1 MVIDTNDSFFNGTAN
16 NSVANRNVIAHEA
29 GHGLGMAHV
38 TPVNFDFLLEPF
50 ASFNPTF
57 DGPQYHDILVAH
69 RGYGDVNEKSN
80 SQLGNDTTG
89 LATSLGGLGN
99 GGSISI
105 GLDAQ
110 DQPVGI
116 NEVDFVSIDDES
128 DTDVYSFTVGANG
141 TTDILLEAFGVTYD
155 IGPEGGATGA
165 FDTSQRSNLALEIL
179 DTDGTTVLG
188 SANAGG
194 LGADELLSGITLNSA
209 GGYLFR
215 TCDGC
220 GQFRPNRHRHS
231 ILRTDG
237 RLYCFCH
244 S

>member
-1 MVIDTNDSFFNGTAN
+1 M
-16 NSVANRNVIAHEA
+16 
-29 GHGLGMAHV
+29 GLGDV
-38 TPVNFDFLLEPF
+38 YKRQ
-50 ASFNPTF
+50 
-57 DGPQYHDILVAH
+57 PQYHDILVAH